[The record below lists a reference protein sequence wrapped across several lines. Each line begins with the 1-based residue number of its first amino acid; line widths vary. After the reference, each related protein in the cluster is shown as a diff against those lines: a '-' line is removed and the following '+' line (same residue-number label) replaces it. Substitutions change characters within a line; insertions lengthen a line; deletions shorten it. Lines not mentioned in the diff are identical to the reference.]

1 MPTRQALPTE
11 KTRLELHGKPKATI
25 VLFETQLPLTPDAPT
40 VYRYSTA
47 RGVIFEEHVAPS
59 GVHTWWKEIK

>member
-1 MPTRQALPTE
+1 
-11 KTRLELHGKPKATI
+11 